1 MVNVRE
7 IISSKNPSFFRSY
20 PKLFADV
27 SVSALSKIVKEREI
41 NEFLSQNKELEG
53 FDFIDAVLE
62 KLNFTYKFS
71 SRSKENIPS
80 SGKLII
86 IANHPLGA
94 LDALSLIRFVREVRS
109 DVKVVANDLLLS
121 IPNLKSLLLGLDIT
135 KKASVMSD
143 MKAILSALKNE
154 EAVIIFPAG
163 EVSRARPV
171 GIRDTRWESG
181 FLFLAEKAKAPILP
195 VFIKAKNSFVF
206 YAAST
211 VYKPLGMLLLP
222 TEMMRQKNKS
232 LEFVVGESIPA
243 TNVTGLK
250 ISKEEKVKLVRKH
263 LYRVAKNKKGVFATE
278 RNVAHPEERKSLRD
292 ELAGSELLGKTADDK
307 MIYLYDYAKKS
318 TILKEVG
325 RLREA
330 TFRKVGEGT
339 GRQRDTDEY
348 DKYYRHI
355 VLWDDKEL
363 EIVGAYRIGQGR
375 EIYDIFGK
383 DGFYTNS
390 LFSFCRE
397 FEELLPHSIELGR
410 SFVQS
415 KYWGSRALDYLW
427 YGIGAYLKK
436 HGFVK
441 YMFGPVSLS
450 NSYPDE
456 AKKLIIYFY
465 SKYFPA
471 PKKFATSK
479 NPFVISKNEEEEFS
493 SYFSFDN
500 YDEDFRK
507 LKNLLKNYGS
517 AVPVLF
523 KQYSELCEKGGVY
536 FSDFGVDPDFGD
548 CVDGFIIVEIDKI
561 LSAKRERYMGDLS

>member
-1 MVNVRE
+1 MVSVKN
-7 IISSKNPSFFRSY
+7 IIATKNPTFFRKY
-20 PKLFADV
+20 PKFFTEF
-27 SVSALSKIVKEREI
+27 SALALGKILKEREI
-41 NEFLSQNKELEG
+41 NDFLTKNRELEG

-71 SRSKENIPS
+71 SRSKSNIPS
-80 SGKLII
+80 SGKLLIV
-86 IANHPLGA
+86 ANHPLGA
-94 LDALSLIRFVREVRS
+94 LDALSLIRFVKEVRN
-109 DVKVVANDLLLS
+109 DVKVVANDILMS
-121 IPNLKSLLLGLDIT
+121 IPNLQTLLLGLDIT
-135 KKASVMSD
+135 KKSSVRSD
-143 MKAILSALKNE
+143 MKTILSALNNE

-163 EVSRARPV
+163 EVSRARPAGV
-171 GIRDTRWESG
+171 RDTRWESG
-181 FLFLAEKAKAPILP
+181 FLFLAEKSKAPILP
-195 VFIKAKNSFVF
+195 VYIKAKNSLAF
-206 YAAST
+206 YAVST
-211 VYKPLGMLLLP
+211 LYKPLGMLMLP

-232 LEFVVGESIPA
+232 LEFVVGETIPA
-243 TNVTGLK
+243 SNITGLK
-250 ISKEEKVKLVRKH
+250 ISKEHKIKLVRKH
-263 LYRVAKNKKGVFATE
+263 LYAISKGKKGVFETE

-292 ELAGSELLGKTADDK
+292 ELASSELLGRTADDK
-307 MIYLYDYAKKS
+307 MIYLYDYQKKS

-325 RLREA
+325 RLREM

-363 EIVGAYRIGQGR
+363 EVVGSYRVGQGR
-375 EIYDIFGK
+375 EIYDIWGR

-390 LFSFCRE
+390 LFSFSSDFDE
-397 FEELLPHSIELGR
+397 FLPHSIELGR

-415 KYWGSRALDYLW
+415 RYWGSRALDYLW

-436 HGFVK
+436 HQFVK

-456 AKKLIIYFY
+456 AKKLLVYFY
-465 SKYFPA
+465 SRYFPA
-471 PKKFATSK
+471 PKKYATSK
-479 NPFVISKNEEEEFS
+479 NPFVLSRHEEEEFA
-493 SYFSFDN
+493 SYFGFEN
-500 YDEDFRK
+500 YEEDFRR
-507 LKNLLKNYGS
+507 LKTLLKNYGC

-536 FSDFGVDPDFGD
+536 FTDFGVDPDFGD

-561 LSAKRERYMGDLS
+561 LPAKRERYMGNLN

>member
-1 MVNVRE
+1 MVSVKE
-7 IISSKNPSFFRSY
+7 ILTSKNPMFFQKY
-20 PKLFADV
+20 PKFFTDFSTLVLAK
-27 SVSALSKIVKEREI
+27 LLKEREI
-41 NEFLSQNKELEG
+41 NDFLSNNKETEG
-53 FDFIDAVLE
+53 LDFVDAVLE

-71 SRSKENIPS
+71 SRSKINIPS

-94 LDALSLIRFVREVRS
+94 LDALSLIRFIREVRS
-109 DVKVVANDLLLS
+109 DVKVVANDILMS
-121 IPNLKSLLLGLDIT
+121 IPNLKSLLLGFDIT
-135 KKASVMSD
+135 KKSSVRSD
-143 MKAILSALKNE
+143 MKAILAALKNE

-171 GIRDTRWESG
+171 GIRDTAWESG
-181 FLFLAEKAKAPILP
+181 FLYMAEKSKAPILP
-195 VFIKAKNSFVF
+195 VFIKAKNSFTF

-211 VYKPLGMLLLP
+211 VYKPFGMLLLP
-222 TEMMRQKNKS
+222 TEMMRQRGKS
-232 LEFVVGESIPA
+232 LEFVVGETIPA
-243 TNVTGLK
+243 ANVAGLK
-250 ISKEEKVKLVRKH
+250 ISKEHKLKLVRRH
-263 LYRVAKNKKGVFATE
+263 LYTIGKGKKGVFETE

-292 ELAGSELLGKTADDK
+292 ELSSSELLGRTADDK
-307 MIYLYDYAKKS
+307 IIYLYDYAKKS

-325 RLREA
+325 RLREM

-339 GRQRDTDEY
+339 GRQRDTDDY

-363 EIVGAYRIGQGR
+363 EVVGSYRVGQGR
-375 EIYDIFGK
+375 EICDVFGVS
-383 DGFYTNS
+383 GFYTNS
-390 LFSFCRE
+390 LFNFSSDFN
-397 FEELLPHSIELGR
+397 ELLPHSIELGR

-436 HGFVK
+436 HSFVK

-456 AKKLIIYFY
+456 AKKLLIYFY

-479 NPFVISKNEEEEFS
+479 NPFVLSRHEEEEFEG
-493 SYFSFDN
+493 YFGFEN
-500 YDEDFRK
+500 YEEDFRK
-507 LKNLLKNYGS
+507 LKNLLKNYGCI
-517 AVPVLF
+517 VPVLF

-561 LSAKRERYMGDLS
+561 LPAKRERYMGSLS